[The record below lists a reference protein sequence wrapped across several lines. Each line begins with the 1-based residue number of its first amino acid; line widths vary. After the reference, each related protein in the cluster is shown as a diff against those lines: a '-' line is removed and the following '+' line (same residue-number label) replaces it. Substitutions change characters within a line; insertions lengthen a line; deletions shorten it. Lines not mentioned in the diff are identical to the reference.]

1 MTDEASSLL
10 FWLLLWLLFLLSMS
24 SRSGSTAMKEEEVE
38 DNDAVV
44 VSSIGVFML
53 MLLITRRLY
62 SCCSVRRREATY
74 QTPFSYL
81 GRFGKP
87 WRRVHAFHHSTET
100 NRGVKAL
107 GKLRVHSSVDHAHE
121 QRTSSWKTPM
131 SRYTSLFL
139 YHLSSDELHRLYEW
153 RNLLFRHIRGVFFFF
168 FCVCAYVRFFILLVM
183 KRITSLPSFLV
194 SIVLFYLCIPHLMDL
209 FNYGSIIHIEWLP
222 GLIFIVITTV
232 GEFS

>member
-1 MTDEASSLL
+1 MIRYTPSLPPSS
-10 FWLLLWLLFLLSMS
+10 F
-24 SRSGSTAMKEEEVE
+24 SRP
-38 DNDAVV
+38 VV
-44 VSSIGVFML
+44 
-53 MLLITRRLY
+53 RY
-62 SCCSVRRREATY
+62 ARREALATD
-74 QTPFSYL
+74 
-81 GRFGKP
+81 
-87 WRRVHAFHHSTET
+87 HHPNFVVGWVWQVLAMPNT

-107 GKLRVHSSVDHAHE
+107 GKLRVHSSVGHAHE

-131 SRYTSLFL
+131 SRYTSLFQ
-139 YHLSSDELHRLYEW
+139 YHLSSDELHRLFEW

-168 FCVCAYVRFFILLVM
+168 CVCAYVRFLILLVM